1 VTSGSGWSGPLA
13 VLCAKLGS
21 HPQVAAQLSVQGVS
35 WDRSG
40 QFDRLAQIS
49 AGCPVIASQAVE
61 QIAVVEGSWILR
73 ERRHHGMTGLQTLA
87 EVGQLQLPQAVIAA
101 NGLLW

>member
-1 VTSGSGWSGPLA
+1 MTSGSGWFGALA
-13 VLCAKLGS
+13 ALCAELGS

-40 QFDRLAQIS
+40 QFDRPAQIG